1 MSRLALGSLTLLPLL
16 ACGGCGPSFQAVYEG
31 DQRFERCYALDDNPN
46 APMQE
51 KATCWRDW
59 LRNYTYGQTRDRVEY
74 AAVRQR
80 TLQRVPEL
88 PTDEAMMEAA
98 PGEVR
103 TKAAVA
109 APAPTSA
116 FAPPPKTLSD
126 MPDAGARIAPSPMPS
141 VVFVAPQSSTASAP
155 APVPASDCQN
165 DCTHR
170 IEACR
175 ANKKPDACDK
185 EYRGCMR
192 ACFK

>member
-1 MSRLALGSLTLLPLL
+1 MSRLVLGSVFFLL
-16 ACGGCGPSFQAVYEG
+16 ACGPSFQAVYEG
-31 DQRFERCYALDDNPN
+31 DQRFEHCYALDDNPT
-46 APMQE
+46 APMGD

-59 LRNYTYGQTRDRVEY
+59 LKSYTYGQTRDRVEY

-103 TKAAVA
+103 TKATVA

-116 FAPPPKTLSD
+116 FAPPPRTASD
-126 MPDAGARIAPSPMPS
+126 MPDAGPRVAPSPMPS
-141 VVFVAPQSSTASAP
+141 VVFVAPPPTTASPPPPTP
-155 APVPASDCQN
+155 AADCQSECQHKL
-165 DCTHR
+165 D
-170 IEACR
+170 ACR
-175 ANKKPDACDK
+175 SDAKKPDPCDK
-185 EYRGCMR
+185 DYKGCMR

>member
-1 MSRLALGSLTLLPLL
+1 MSRLALGSLAFLL
-16 ACGGCGPSFQAVYEG
+16 ACGPSFQAVYEG
-31 DQRFERCYALDDNPN
+31 NQRFEHCYALDDNPN
-46 APMQE
+46 APMQD

-59 LRNYTYGQTRDRVEY
+59 LHNYTYGQTRDRVEY

-103 TKAAVA
+103 SKAAVV

-126 MPDAGARIAPSPMPS
+126 MPDAGPR
-141 VVFVAPQSSTASAP
+141 VEP
-155 APVPASDCQN
+155 APVPSVIFVAPPPSASSAPPPPVPASECQSN
-165 DCTHR
+165 CANRLET
-170 IEACR
+170 CR
-175 ANKKPDACDK
+175 ASKKADACEK
-185 EYRGCMR
+185 EYRTCMR